1 MKTFLS
7 CMWARALHHKG
18 ALPCGCMGSLCHGAG
33 AVKQLTS
40 GIWLCQSINQPINQ
54 SILCPRGQQ
63 GANRQSNRTVNT
75 QSNLN
80 SFCVEF
86 ASAFSRNSI
95 RTGWENVWWSAE
107 AVEQLTSGIWQ
118 SFTAGAGKRV
128 WMSEY
133 ASGNYDV
140 TDIRTGL
147 DLSTQVCAC
156 MQRPL
161 YTSIDADQVTY
172 ASVCCKSCLHAL
184 ACLYIPC
191 LTLSSVTAVST

>member
-1 MKTFLS
+1 M
-7 CMWARALHHKG
+7 
-18 ALPCGCMGSLCHGAG
+18 
-33 AVKQLTS
+33 
-40 GIWLCQSINQPINQ
+40 
-54 SILCPRGQQ
+54 
-63 GANRQSNRTVNT
+63 
-75 QSNLN
+75 
-80 SFCVEF
+80 
-86 ASAFSRNSI
+86 
-95 RTGWENVWWSAE
+95 TGLKIVWWSAE

-147 DLSTQVCAC
+147 DLSTQVRAG
-156 MQRPL
+156 MQKSL
-161 YTSIDADQVTY
+161 YTSTDADIVT
-172 ASVCCKSCLHAL
+172 HAL